1 MRRKSLG
8 EEVEWNDAMI
18 VCVRV
23 HDGVIMHEA
32 LKRTS
37 GVEREVG
44 CSLLFACKTTTIV
57 TKTSVVSHTCSEA
70 EL

>member
-1 MRRKSLG
+1 MY
-8 EEVEWNDAMI
+8 VI
-18 VCVRV
+18 
-23 HDGVIMHEA
+23 GVIRHEA

-37 GVEREVG
+37 GVEREVE
-44 CSLLFACKTTTIV
+44 CSLLFVCKATTVI